1 MKRILWLSLLM
12 LACLLPLY
20 SCDVFGPD
28 KPSSGIIT
36 TNEGFFYM
44 MDRNNSNL
52 YQLNGRMEQLN
63 VWNVAE
69 ITDDSFI
76 QGITFDGTNVWI
88 AASSPATSIFKLD
101 LSGDEPVVILSFPA
115 PPNGSGTVRDITF
128 DGTHLWAA
136 NSGSVALNTPPA
148 LYKLNPQTGEIID
161 SYDMP
166 STEIR
171 GISHIPP
178 NGDQYGRGA
187 QPGIYLGDREANKF
201 WNFRFDRPVFT
212 EAFDAPVPPTGE
224 FSIFPSG
231 ITYEILPNGSIHFWT
246 VNSSVS
252 TNYLFRL
259 DRTGS
264 VEQMFE
270 LNQYTSPGPIVF
282 AQVDASL
289 APAPSL
295 NTIVPNRGALG
306 TTVEA
311 ELKGTGFQEGD
322 DLSIDFGDGVS
333 ITEIHYESSGLLR
346 LTLEINQNA
355 DTGQRDIT
363 LTNPDGQEALLEN
376 GFEITAEPPLFGFL
390 YVLDFDSNWL
400 YKIREAD
407 GALEQEWNSA
417 QMAQAGSPQ
426 GITFDGTNFWMA
438 SAGSDR
444 ELIQFVPDG
453 NLLEEIRRIPAPYPS
468 GGGTVRGITYHD
480 GFLWALNSGDNQVYQ
495 IDPSNGDILNGFETP
510 GSETRG
516 IAFVDG
522 VLHAADRD
530 EGTIFSWNKS
540 DGVWE
545 TAFTVPLPSGIP
557 SSHRWPIGID
567 WDGNYFW
574 IVISRFDSDFVLKVS
589 REGEL
594 IRTIDS
600 PRIGPD
606 ILTDVVFAEEE
617 QP

>member
-1 MKRILWLSLLM
+1 
-12 LACLLPLY
+12 
-20 SCDVFGPD
+20 
-28 KPSSGIIT
+28 
-36 TNEGFFYM
+36 M
-44 MDRNNSNL
+44 MDRGTSNL

-76 QGITFDGTNVWI
+76 QGITFDGSHVWI
-88 AASSPATSIFKLD
+88 SASSPATSLFKLD
-101 LSGDEPVVILSFPA
+101 LSGEEPVVIQSFPA

-128 DGTHLWAA
+128 DGTYLWAA
-136 NSGSVALNTPPA
+136 NSGSVSLNTPPA
-148 LYKLNPQTGEIID
+148 LYKINPETGEIV
-161 SYDMP
+161 SEYDMP

-212 EAFDAPVPPTGE
+212 DAFDAPVPPTGE

-246 VNSSVS
+246 INSSVS

-259 DRTGS
+259 RRTGE

-270 LNQYTSPGPIVF
+270 LNQYTSPGPFVF
-282 AQVDASL
+282 TQTDASL
-289 APAPSL
+289 APAPVLDSV
-295 NTIVPNRGALG
+295 VPNRGALG
-306 TTVEA
+306 TTVET
-311 ELKGTGFQEGD
+311 ELKGTGFGNGSE
-322 DLSIDFGDGVS
+322 LSVDFGDG
-333 ITEIHYESSGLLR
+333 ITVTELRYESAEALSA
-346 LTLEINQNA
+346 TIEISA
-355 DTGQRDIT
+355 GAATGMRTIT
-363 LTNPDGQEALLEN
+363 LTNPDGQQAELEN
-376 GFEITAEPPLFGFL
+376 GFEVTAEAPLFGFL

-407 GALEQEWNSA
+407 GALEQEWDTS

-426 GITFDGTNFWMA
+426 GLAFDGTHLWMA

-444 ELIQFVPDG
+444 ALIQFATDG
-453 NLLEEIRRIPAPYPS
+453 NLLEEIRRIPAPYPND
-468 GGGTVRGITYHD
+468 GGTVRGITFND
-480 GFLWALNSGDNQVYQ
+480 GYLWALNSGDNQVYQ
-495 IDPSNGDILNGFETP
+495 IDPSNGDILNGFQTP

-516 IAFVDG
+516 ITFVDG
-522 VLHAADRD
+522 VLHATDRD
-530 EGTIFSWNKS
+530 EGAVFAWNDS
-540 DGVWE
+540 DNEWE
-545 TAFTVPLPSGIP
+545 TVFTVPLPAGIP
-557 SSHRWPIGID
+557 DSHRWPIGID

-574 IVISRFDSDFVLKVS
+574 IVISRFASDFVLKVS
-589 REGEL
+589 SDGEL
-594 IRTIDS
+594 LRTIES

-606 ILTDVVFAEEE
+606 ILTDVLYTEEE